1 MVIPRPSIRAS
12 DPLQQRLV
20 RVASVRSTLPK
31 LEELHIKYVVNFE
44 GVKVCEDNIMEGRTT
59 LKGLKVINI
68 TGDSERVCA
77 AYLTA
82 AMKRPIDKGQPASR
96 AHSRDRTVGIHQLP
110 SCTKINRCNASSI
123 P

>member
-12 DPLQQRLV
+12 DPLQQTLV

-59 LKGLKVINI
+59 LKVLKVVNI

-82 AMKRPIDKGQPASR
+82 AMKRPIDKGQPAS
-96 AHSRDRTVGIHQLP
+96 SRDRTVGIHQLP